1 MKIDKLL
8 SAIIVTLIIAACS
21 NSKKVAKTNSVAS
34 SPVVATPATPSFSA
48 AKSMDGIYPPGKEE
62 LNAINIKYPD
72 ASLAKLQEG
81 YLIYTQ
87 GACIQ
92 CHGAVSIYSHDEEQ
106 WKYII
111 DDMAQKAKLSDLEKD
126 AVYKYVFSIKATQ
139 GK

>member
-1 MKIDKLL
+1 MKKNKLL
-8 SAIIVTLIIAACS
+8 LAIIISLIVSACS
-21 NSKKVAKTNSVAS
+21 NSKKVRKTNSVAS

-48 AKSMDGIYPPGKEE
+48 TKSNDGIYPPGQEE
-62 LNAINIKYPD
+62 LSAINIKYPD

-92 CHGAVSIYSHDEEQ
+92 CHGTVSIYSHDEEQ
-106 WKYII
+106 WKNII
-111 DDMAQKAKLSDLEKD
+111 DDMAQRAKISDLEKD
-126 AVYKYVFSIKATQ
+126 AVYKYVFSIKSTQ